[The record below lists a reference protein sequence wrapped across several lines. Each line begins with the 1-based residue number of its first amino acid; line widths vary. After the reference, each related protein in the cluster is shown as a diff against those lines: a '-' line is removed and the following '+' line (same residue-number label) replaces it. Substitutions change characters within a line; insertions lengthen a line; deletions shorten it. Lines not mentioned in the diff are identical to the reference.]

1 MSATDVAIPLYLET
15 GDVIKVRGDNDEIW
29 IAHIQSVNASTQY
42 CQVHFYVENGNIYRR
57 ESSRSDSIHWNTV
70 LGFLKVMWFHNH
82 FIFVVILN
90 RFFDIVYGVG
100 ISFHDIGFHMIK
112 TPDIVN

>member
-1 MSATDVAIPLYLET
+1 M
-15 GDVIKVRGDNDEIW
+15 RGDNDEIW
-29 IAHIQSVNASTQY
+29 IAHIQSVNASTQS

-82 FIFVVILN
+82 FTVLE
-90 RFFDIVYGVG
+90 
-100 ISFHDIGFHMIK
+100 
-112 TPDIVN
+112 